1 MSLRAAFP
9 RGRSV
14 GRRFFA
20 TVAAVDA
27 RPTEWELARP
37 YEEIPGPKPIPV
49 VGNKHLFMFGT
60 YDFSSLTEAFRKI
73 NTEYGD
79 IVKFSGMEPRR
90 DMVVIYNADDIETIF
105 RNEGIWPER
114 PALQCMKYYRETARK
129 DFFQGIGGV
138 LNDQGEP
145 WQKSRTLV
153 NPVMMQPK
161 TAKQYSHGIN
171 QVAEEFIAKVPGW
184 RDAKNEMPVEFKNE
198 LHKWALES
206 IVLIALDTRL
216 GCLDPNMKPDSVP
229 QKMIT
234 AIHQL
239 FTDMHILEMKSMVWH
254 FIPTPTF
261 KRFIK
266 NSDLLLEI
274 SYNYIKEGMER
285 YKNKKPDEKGSSV
298 LEKFLERDPDPKRAI
313 VMALDMLFAGVDTTS
328 HALTNVLLHLSA
340 NKDKQTLLFNELK
353 QFMPKVDTPLTYESL
368 QGMKYLKACIKE
380 SMRIRPI
387 AGSNARTTHSELVL
401 SGYRIPK
408 NVDVL
413 FPNGL
418 LSTMEKHYLEPQKFI
433 PERWIR
439 GGEQAHK
446 AHPFV
451 TLPFGHGARKCV
463 GMRFA
468 SMELEMLLAKMVRRF
483 EWDYKYGPMRYQTTM
498 IDAPIDPLRFTVLDR

>member
-1 MSLRAAFP
+1 M
-9 RGRSV
+9 
-14 GRRFFA
+14 
-20 TVAAVDA
+20 
-27 RPTEWELARP
+27 
-37 YEEIPGPKPIPV
+37 
-49 VGNKHLFMFGT
+49 
-60 YDFSSLTEAFRKI
+60 TEAHRKI
-73 NTEYGD
+73 NNEYGD
-79 IVKFSGMEPRR
+79 IVKFTGLEPRR
-90 DMVVIYNADDIETIF
+90 DFVMVYNADDIETAF

-114 PALQCMKYYRETARK
+114 PSLKCVNYYRETARK
-129 DFFQGIGGV
+129 DFFQGVGGI

-145 WQKSRTLV
+145 WHKSRTLV

-161 TAKQYSHGIN
+161 TAKQYSNGIN
-171 QVAEEFIAKVPGW
+171 QVSEEFIARIPSW
-184 RDAKNEMPVEFKNE
+184 RDAKNEMPEEFKNE

-206 IVLIALDTRL
+206 IALIALDTRL
-216 GCLDPNMKPDSVP
+216 GCLGPNMKPDSVP
-229 QKMIT
+229 QKMIL

-239 FTDMHILEMKSMVWH
+239 FTDIHILEMKSMMWY

-266 NSDLLLEI
+266 NSDLLMEI

-285 YKNKKPDEKGSSV
+285 CKNKKPGEEASSV

-313 VMALDMLFAGVDTTS
+313 IMALDMLSAGVDTTS
-328 HALTNVLLHLSA
+328 HALTNVLLHLSE

-353 QFMPKVDTPLTYESL
+353 QFMPKVDTPLTHESL
-368 QGMKYLKACIKE
+368 EEMKYLKACVKE
-380 SMRIRPI
+380 SMRIRPV
-387 AGSNARTTHSELVL
+387 APGNARTTRSELVL

-408 NVDVL
+408 NVDVV
-413 FPNGL
+413 FPHGL
-418 LSTMEKHYLEPQKFI
+418 LSTMEKHYPEPQKFI

-468 SMELEMLLAKMVRRF
+468 SMEIEMLLAKMVRRF
-483 EWDYKYGPMRYQTTM
+483 EWDYKYGPMRYETTL